1 MPVRGLPESRK
12 RLPAG
17 TVVVSIQAL
26 AWALSTETGSPSRKA
41 VLLALADRYND
52 DEAAAWPSIGW
63 IARATEL
70 HPSTVRRAI
79 ADLLDAGL
87 LEPIGW
93 AGFRP
98 DRMTKRY
105 RLVIHKPAGTG
116 SHHATPHPERGST
129 TRQRGSTTRTTGSH
143 PATRTITEPLD
154 NQAARE
160 RIAEIRNVLR

>member
-1 MPVRGLPESRK
+1 M
-12 RLPAG
+12 
-17 TVVVSIQAL
+17 SIQAL

-41 VLLALADRYND
+41 VLLALADRYNE

-79 ADLLDAGL
+79 ADLLDLGL
-87 LEPIGW
+87 LEPVGW
-93 AGFRP
+93 AGIRP

-105 RLVIHKPAGTG
+105 RLVIPNPERTG

-129 TRQRGSTTRTTGSH
+129 VHQRGSTTRTTGSH
-143 PATRTITEPLD
+143 HATRTITEPLD
-154 NQAARE
+154 NQAALHRLRDIRE
-160 RIAEIRNVLR
+160 GLR

>member
-1 MPVRGLPESRK
+1 M
-12 RLPAG
+12 
-17 TVVVSIQAL
+17 SIQAL
-26 AWALSTETGSPSRKA
+26 AWALATETGSPSRKA
-41 VLLALADRYND
+41 VLLALADRYNE

-87 LEPIGW
+87 LEPVGW
-93 AGFRP
+93 AGIRP

-105 RLVIHKPAGTG
+105 RLVIHNTGRTG
-116 SHHATPHPERGST
+116 SHHATPHPSRGST
-129 TRQRGSTTRTTGSH
+129 THERGSTTRTTGSH

-154 NQAARE
+154 NHAAIA
-160 RIAEIRNVLR
+160 RIADIRSSLR